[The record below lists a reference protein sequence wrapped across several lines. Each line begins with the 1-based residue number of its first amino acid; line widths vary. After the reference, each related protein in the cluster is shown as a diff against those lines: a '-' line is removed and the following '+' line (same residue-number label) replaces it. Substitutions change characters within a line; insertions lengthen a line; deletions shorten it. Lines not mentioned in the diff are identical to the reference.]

1 MLTRALSPALMLL
14 LLAGCASRHLPG
26 RVPYARRGNTSAAV
40 AAKPEKG
47 NPNGPIRGS
56 VAYGIEVRLEVNPQ
70 VVRLAD
76 TRAIEARLVLI
87 NRTKN
92 TINLYFNDSHR
103 YDFILR
109 DATGKKLVQWSDDQ
123 PVNQNLGTA
132 IMNPQER
139 AEFTGT
145 VSTRDM
151 VAGRT
156 YTLEG
161 LVVGYD
167 RLRQTISIPA
177 VP

>member
-1 MLTRALSPALMLL
+1 MLTRVLSSALILL
-14 LLAGCASRHLPG
+14 LLTGCSWLPFG
-26 RVPYARRGNTSAAV
+26 RRGKTPATATV
-40 AAKPEKG
+40 RAHKG
-47 NPNGPIRGS
+47 SPNGPIKGP
-56 VAYGIEVRLEVNPQ
+56 VAYGIEVRLEANPR

-76 TRAIEARLVLI
+76 TRTIEARLMLI
-87 NRTKN
+87 NRARN
-92 TINLYFNDSHR
+92 TVNLYFNDSHR

-123 PVNQNLGTA
+123 PLSQNLSTV
-132 IMNPQER
+132 IINPDER

-167 RLRQTISIPA
+167 KLRQVVSIQA

>member
-1 MLTRALSPALMLL
+1 MLTRVLSFALMLL
-14 LLAGCASRHLPG
+14 LLAGCAWLPFG
-26 RVPYARRGNTSAAV
+26 RRKNTATAPPAV
-40 AAKPEKG
+40 KSEKG
-47 NPNGPIRGS
+47 SPNGHISGP
-56 VAYGIEVRLEVNPQ
+56 VAYGIEVRLNVNPQ

-76 TRAIEARLVLI
+76 TRTIEARLVLI
-87 NRTKN
+87 NRSRN
-92 TINLYFNDSHR
+92 AANLYFNDSRR

-123 PVNQNLGTA
+123 PVSQNLSTV
-132 IMNPQER
+132 IINPEER

-161 LVVGYD
+161 LVAGYD
-167 RLRQTISIPA
+167 KLRQVVSIQAAP
-177 VP
+177 

>member
-1 MLTRALSPALMLL
+1 MLTRVLSSALMLL
-14 LLAGCASRHLPG
+14 LLAGCASLPF
-26 RVPYARRGNTSAAV
+26 ARRQNTPTV
-40 AAKPEKG
+40 AKVKVKKG
-47 NPNGPIRGS
+47 GPNGPVTGGM
-56 VAYGIEVRLEVNPQ
+56 AYGIEVRLEINPR
-70 VVRLAD
+70 VVRLSD

-87 NRTKN
+87 NRARN
-92 TINLYFNDSHR
+92 TVNLYFNDTHR

-109 DATGKKLVQWSDDQ
+109 DTTGKKLVQWSDDQ
-123 PVNQNLGTA
+123 PVSQNLSTV
-132 IMNPQER
+132 IINPEER
-139 AEFTGT
+139 AEFAGT

-167 RLRQTISIPA
+167 KLRQIVPIQA

>member
-1 MLTRALSPALMLL
+1 MLTRVLSSALMLL
-14 LLAGCASRHLPG
+14 LLAGCAWLPFG
-26 RVPYARRGNTSAAV
+26 RRGNTPAAPTV
-40 AAKPEKG
+40 KSEKG
-47 NPNGPIRGS
+47 SPHGPIRGP

-70 VVRLAD
+70 VVRLSD

-87 NRTKN
+87 NRSRN
-92 TINLYFNDSHR
+92 AVNLYFNNSHR

-123 PVNQNLGTA
+123 PVSQDLSTA
-132 IMNPQER
+132 IINPDER
-139 AEFTGT
+139 AEFTGS

-167 RLRQTISIPA
+167 KLRQVVSIQA

>member
-1 MLTRALSPALMLL
+1 
-14 LLAGCASRHLPG
+14 
-26 RVPYARRGNTSAAV
+26 
-40 AAKPEKG
+40 
-47 NPNGPIRGS
+47 
-56 VAYGIEVRLEVNPQ
+56 VAYGIELRLEVNPQ

-76 TRAIEARLVLI
+76 TRTIEARLVLI
-87 NRTKN
+87 NRARN
-92 TINLYFNDSHR
+92 TVSLYFNNSRR

-123 PVNQNLGTA
+123 PVSQDLSTV
-132 IMNPQER
+132 IINPDER

-151 VAGRT
+151 AAGRT

-161 LVVGYD
+161 LIVGYD
-167 RLRQTISIPA
+167 KLRQVVSIQA

>member
-1 MLTRALSPALMLL
+1 MLTRVLSSALMLL
-14 LLAGCASRHLPG
+14 LLAGCAWLPFGRHGSTPAAPK
-26 RVPYARRGNTSAAV
+26 VKSERGSPDGA
-40 AAKPEKG
+40 
-47 NPNGPIRGS
+47 IRGP
-56 VAYGIEVRLEVNPQ
+56 VAYGVEVRLEVNPQ

-76 TRAIEARLVLI
+76 TRTIEARLVLI
-87 NRTKN
+87 NRSRN
-92 TINLYFNDSHR
+92 TVNLYFNNSHR

-123 PVNQNLGTA
+123 PLSQNLGTA
-132 IMNPQER
+132 IINPDER
-139 AEFTGT
+139 AEFNGT

-167 RLRQTISIPA
+167 KLRQVASIQAIP
-177 VP
+177 

>member
-1 MLTRALSPALMLL
+1 MLTRVLSSALMLL
-14 LLAGCASRHLPG
+14 LLAGCGGMPFARH
-26 RVPYARRGNTSAAV
+26 GNTPA
-40 AAKPEKG
+40 AAKVKSKKG
-47 NPNGPIRGS
+47 TPNGPITGA

-70 VVRLAD
+70 LVRLSD

-87 NRTKN
+87 NRSRN
-92 TINLYFNDSHR
+92 TVNLYFNDSHR

-109 DATGKKLVQWSDDQ
+109 DAMGKKLVQWSDDQ
-123 PVNQNLGTA
+123 PVNQNLSTV
-132 IMNPQER
+132 IINPEER
-139 AEFTGT
+139 AEFAGT

-167 RLRQTISIPA
+167 KLRQTVPIQA

>member
-1 MLTRALSPALMLL
+1 MLTRVLSSALILL
-14 LLAGCASRHLPG
+14 LLAGCAWLPFGRHKNASTAAS
-26 RVPYARRGNTSAAV
+26 VKVQRGS
-40 AAKPEKG
+40 
-47 NPNGPIRGS
+47 PNGPIKGP
-56 VAYGIEVRLEVNPQ
+56 VAYGIEVRLEANPQ

-76 TRAIEARLVLI
+76 TRTIEARLVLI
-87 NRTKN
+87 NRARN
-92 TINLYFNDSHR
+92 TVNLYFNNSHR

-123 PVNQNLGTA
+123 PVSQNLGTV
-132 IMNPQER
+132 IINPEER

-167 RLRQTISIPA
+167 KLRQVVPIQA

>member
-1 MLTRALSPALMLL
+1 MLTRVFSSALMLL
-14 LLAGCASRHLPG
+14 LLAGCAWLPFG
-26 RVPYARRGNTSAAV
+26 RRASTPAAPKVKPVKGSANGAV
-40 AAKPEKG
+40 
-47 NPNGPIRGS
+47 RGS
-56 VAYGIEVRLEVNPQ
+56 VAYGVEVRLEVNPQ

-76 TRAIEARLVLI
+76 TRTIEARLVLI
-87 NRTKN
+87 NRSRN
-92 TINLYFNDSHR
+92 PVNLYFNNSHR

-123 PVNQNLGTA
+123 PVSQTLSTA
-132 IMNPQER
+132 IINPDER
-139 AEFTGT
+139 AEFNGT

-167 RLRQTISIPA
+167 RLRQVASIQA

>member
-1 MLTRALSPALMLL
+1 MLTRVLFSALMLL
-14 LLAGCASRHLPG
+14 LLAGCAWVPFARH
-26 RVPYARRGNTSAAV
+26 GNTPAV
-40 AAKPEKG
+40 AKVRSKKG
-47 NPNGPIRGS
+47 SPNGPITGV
-56 VAYGIEVRLEVNPQ
+56 VAYGIEIRLEANPQLVRLS
-70 VVRLAD
+70 D

-87 NRTKN
+87 NRARN
-92 TINLYFNDSHR
+92 AVNLYFNDSHR

-123 PVNQNLGTA
+123 PVSQNFGA
-132 IMNPQER
+132 VIVNPEER
-139 AEFTGT
+139 AEFAGT

-161 LVVGYD
+161 LIVGYD
-167 RLRQTISIPA
+167 KLRQTVPIQA

>member
-1 MLTRALSPALMLL
+1 MLTRVLSSALMLL
-14 LLAGCASRHLPG
+14 LLAGCAWLPFG
-26 RVPYARRGNTSAAV
+26 RRRNTPAATAV
-40 AAKPEKG
+40 KVEKG
-47 NPNGPIRGS
+47 SPNGPVRGPI
-56 VAYGIEVRLEVNPQ
+56 AYGIEVRLEANPQ

-87 NRTKN
+87 NRARN
-92 TINLYFNDSHR
+92 AINLYFNNSRR

-123 PVNQNLGTA
+123 PVSPNLGTV
-132 IMNPQER
+132 IINPDER

-167 RLRQTISIPA
+167 KLRQTVSIQA